1 MTHTFLIEI
10 GLEEMPSRFIQ
21 TSIEQFK
28 TRMAAFLDNKKVP
41 YEEIKVFSTPRRLAL
56 LVTGLAEK
64 QEDQTDIIKGPS
76 KKAGVDAEGNLTK
89 AAQGFAR
96 SKQIDPDSLYVEE
109 VNGVPYLFAKK
120 ETKGVLTKDML
131 PEVTTLIEDMD
142 FPISMHWADHSFK
155 YIRPVH
161 WIVALLDET
170 VIPLTALGIE
180 SGRTTRGH
188 RFLGKEVTLD
198 KAVDYEETL
207 KNEYVIADRTERKQT
222 IQNQIEHLEKEQ
234 GWVVPENPSL
244 LNEITDMVEFP
255 TTFFGTF
262 NAAYLK
268 VPEEALVTSMRDHQ
282 RYFDVRDASG
292 EILPYFVAVRNGTA
306 DALDVVRKG
315 NEKVLRARL
324 ADAVFFFE
332 DDLTRSIDD
341 SLAKLKRVTFYEGM
355 GSLYD
360 KSVRVQKIAEL
371 IGELVGLDSQQT
383 HQVKRAAEIAKFD
396 LVTNMVDEFPEL
408 QGIMGEIY
416 AKEKGEDKA
425 VAQAIREQYLPL
437 SSKGSLPES
446 TVGSVL
452 AIAEKLDTLFMFFQ
466 AGVIPTGSNDPFAL
480 RRQAYGLVR
489 IVLENDW
496 TFPVQ
501 KIIKALSESI
511 LTIDSTYSEK
521 LESFFISRLN
531 QYFME
536 QGWRYDVIEAVLT
549 SNQQDILELEETA
562 YVLQSHLS
570 DSNFKLVMEALTRV
584 LTLAEKASNELDK
597 QAIDPA
603 LFETDSEKQL
613 YENTMAALDKL
624 ELTTHKET
632 IYTTLSHLQE
642 PIAAFFEDNMVM
654 ADDDAIR
661 TNRLTLLKKIGLLVN
676 RFADVRKLVIK

>member
-89 AAQGFAR
+89 AARGFAR

-131 PEVTTLIEDMD
+131 PEVATLIEDMD

-170 VIPLTALGIE
+170 VIPVTALGIE

-549 SNQQDILELEETA
+549 SNQQDIFELEETA

-624 ELTTHKET
+624 EHTTHKET

>member
-131 PEVTTLIEDMD
+131 PEVATLIEDMD

-170 VIPLTALGIE
+170 VIPVTALGIE

-207 KNEYVIADRTERKQT
+207 KHEYVIADRAERKQT

-244 LNEITDMVEFP
+244 LNEVTDMVEFP

-371 IGELVGLDSQQT
+371 IGELVGLDTQQT

-521 LESFFISRLN
+521 LENFFISRLN

-549 SNQQDILELEETA
+549 SNQQDIFELEETA

-624 ELTTHKET
+624 EHTTHKET

>member
-131 PEVTTLIEDMD
+131 PEVATLIEDMD

-170 VIPLTALGIE
+170 VIPVTALGIE

-207 KNEYVIADRTERKQT
+207 KHEYVIADRAERKQT

-244 LNEITDMVEFP
+244 LNEVTDMVEFP

-371 IGELVGLDSQQT
+371 IGELVGLDTQQT

-521 LESFFISRLN
+521 LERFFISRLN

-549 SNQQDILELEETA
+549 SNQQDIFELEETA

-624 ELTTHKET
+624 EHTTHKET

>member
-131 PEVTTLIEDMD
+131 PEVATLIEDMD

-170 VIPLTALGIE
+170 VIPVTALGIE

-207 KNEYVIADRTERKQT
+207 KHEYVIADRTERKQT

-244 LNEITDMVEFP
+244 LNEVTDMVEFP

-549 SNQQDILELEETA
+549 SNQQDIFELEETA

-624 ELTTHKET
+624 EHTTHKET

>member
-131 PEVTTLIEDMD
+131 PEVATLIEDMD

-170 VIPLTALGIE
+170 VIPVTALGIE

-207 KNEYVIADRTERKQT
+207 KHEYVIADRAERKQT

-244 LNEITDMVEFP
+244 LNEVTDMVEFP

-371 IGELVGLDSQQT
+371 IGELVGLDTQQT

-549 SNQQDILELEETA
+549 SNQQDIFELEETA

-624 ELTTHKET
+624 EHTTHKET

>member
-131 PEVTTLIEDMD
+131 PEVATLIEDMD

-170 VIPLTALGIE
+170 VIPVTALGIE

-207 KNEYVIADRTERKQT
+207 KHEYVIADCAERKQT

-244 LNEITDMVEFP
+244 LNEVTDMVEFP

-371 IGELVGLDSQQT
+371 IGELVGLDTQQT

-549 SNQQDILELEETA
+549 SNQQDIFELEETA

-624 ELTTHKET
+624 EHTTHKET

>member
-549 SNQQDILELEETA
+549 SNQQDIFELEETA

-624 ELTTHKET
+624 EHTTHKET

>member
-131 PEVTTLIEDMD
+131 PEVATLIEDMD

-170 VIPLTALGIE
+170 VIPVTALGIE

-207 KNEYVIADRTERKQT
+207 KHEYVIADRAERKQT

-244 LNEITDMVEFP
+244 LNEVTDMVEFP

-371 IGELVGLDSQQT
+371 IGEFVGLDTQQT
-383 HQVKRAAEIAKFD
+383 HQVKRAAKIAKFD

-549 SNQQDILELEETA
+549 SNQQDIFELEETA

-624 ELTTHKET
+624 EHTTHKET

>member
-131 PEVTTLIEDMD
+131 PEVATLIEDMD

-170 VIPLTALGIE
+170 VIPVTALGIE

-207 KNEYVIADRTERKQT
+207 KHEYVIADRAERKQT

-371 IGELVGLDSQQT
+371 IGELVGLDTQQT

-549 SNQQDILELEETA
+549 SNQQDIFELEETA

-624 ELTTHKET
+624 EHTTHKET

>member
-371 IGELVGLDSQQT
+371 IGELVGLDTQQT

-624 ELTTHKET
+624 EHTTHKET

>member
-109 VNGVPYLFAKK
+109 VNGVSYLFAKK

-131 PEVTTLIEDMD
+131 PEVATLIEDMD

-170 VIPLTALGIE
+170 VIPVTALGIE

-207 KNEYVIADRTERKQT
+207 KHEYVIADRAERKQT

-244 LNEITDMVEFP
+244 LNEVTDMVEFP

-371 IGELVGLDSQQT
+371 IGELVGLDTQQT

-549 SNQQDILELEETA
+549 SNQQDIFELEETA

-624 ELTTHKET
+624 EHTTHKET